1 MVCGVHTP
9 WDFAPNAYLLP
20 MYLFVSTI
28 MVVHSGPRRLF
39 GIADWMRGTTVVW
52 REFCPSSSSPNGCS
66 TARGPSE
73 K

>member
-39 GIADWMRGTTVVW
+39 GIADWMRGSLA
-52 REFCPSSSSPNGCS
+52 RALPEFFLSEWLLHGS
-66 TARGPSE
+66 GPE
-73 K
+73 